1 MANLKSSKKRIL
13 TNARKTAENRPVKS
27 QAKTAIKNLE
37 KEVKAGNK
45 QVADDKLKTAFRAI
59 DKAENIGLIHKNKA
73 ARQKARLTKLKN
85 NME

>member
-13 TNARKTAENRPVKS
+13 TNARKADENRPVKS
-27 QAKTAIKNLE
+27 RAKTAVKNLE
-37 KEVKAGNK
+37 KDIKAGSK
-45 QVADDKLKTAFRAI
+45 MGVDEKLKTAFRAI